1 MAKKCKKNPQKYHK
15 CSLELNV
22 RLKMAQK
29 GVLTIPLV
37 IRSYSTRIGVKKL
50 IGYITPICMAVR
62 SSKLNVG
69 HKYLLND
76 TLKKAHTSFIMTR
89 KNE

>member
-1 MAKKCKKNPQKYHK
+1 
-15 CSLELNV
+15 
-22 RLKMAQK
+22 MAQK
-29 GVLTIPLV
+29 VVLTTPLV
-37 IRSYSTRIGVKKL
+37 IRSYSTRIGVNTL
-50 IGYITPICMAVR
+50 FGYITPIYMAVR

-69 HKYLLND
+69 HKYLLNY

>member
-1 MAKKCKKNPQKYHK
+1 MFPRTTCQVENGSKNCFNHPFSYK
-15 CSLELNV
+15 EL
-22 RLKMAQK
+22 Q
-29 GVLTIPLV
+29 
-37 IRSYSTRIGVKKL
+37 YSTRIGVNKL
-50 IGYITPICMAVR
+50 IGYITPIYMAVR

-76 TLKKAHTSFIMTR
+76 TLKKDHTSFIMTR

>member
-1 MAKKCKKNPQKYHK
+1 
-15 CSLELNV
+15 
-22 RLKMAQK
+22 MAQK
-29 GVLTIPLV
+29 VVLTISLV
-37 IRSYSTRIGVKKL
+37 IRSFSTRIGFNKL
-50 IGYITPICMAVR
+50 IGYITPIYVAVR

-76 TLKKAHTSFIMTR
+76 TLKKDHTSFIMPR